1 MSDQEK
7 KPFRQ
12 TIAVPVPKDIK
23 GRVPPYAGQNVSE
36 AELEAAVTGLFYAL
50 QAKTRFPTFRVLG
63 RPRPLLTAGALG
75 IFGAYLGGGALM
87 YKGARELSQMS
98 DSQLGDAFNTSVTAI
113 ETSRAEGGLVS
124 GLANSDSDGDAAAAA
139 GDHRR
144 RGDESFTD
152 LGAREEH
159 VMFDARPLVDRM
171 LRPELHLGAQRRLA
185 ALSEDERRNVF
196 RALAVLKG

>member
-36 AELEAAVTGLFYAL
+36 AELEAAVTGGAGMRAAERPRRVVRLNETEQEWYARTKRNIVIGAAGGFTAVTGLFYAL

-124 GLANSDSDGDAAAAA
+124 GLANSG
-139 GDHRR
+139 
-144 RGDESFTD
+144 D
-152 LGAREEH
+152 LGR
-159 VMFDARPLVDRM
+159 RM
-171 LRPELHLGAQRRLA
+171 QQEKEA
-185 ALSEDERRNVF
+185 D
-196 RALAVLKG
+196 K